1 MRLPRAWLATIL
13 ATTTAS
19 AILMGAQSVPPPGR
33 LPLLPRGDFLRPVHI
48 SGEVVPFNSCR
59 CRSCGSVRSRD
70 ESHTHKIRNV
80 EGG

>member
-48 SGEVVPFNSCR
+48 SGEPVAR
-59 CRSCGSVRSRD
+59 
-70 ESHTHKIRNV
+70 
-80 EGG
+80 

>member
-33 LPLLPRGDFLRPVHI
+33 LPLLPRGDFLRPVVI
-48 SGEVVPFNSCR
+48 GYRGPGGAARVWNTGKGMGVGA
-59 CRSCGSVRSRD
+59 RSIA
-70 ESHTHKIRNV
+70 TKMA
-80 EGG
+80 